1 MGSFLVSLVVGLSPG
16 ESDTNQRN
24 YLVSPDERV
33 AEGIIVRH
41 RVVRYWSRVS
51 LVSERKKVV
60 PTNETLVSPDVIV
73 SFVSGLVRRWSQ
85 PERKGKELG
94 QAGL

>member
-1 MGSFLVSLVVGLSPG
+1 VTG
-16 ESDTNQRN
+16 
-24 YLVSPDERV
+24 
-33 AEGIIVRH
+33 GIIVRCC
-41 RVVRYWSRVS
+41 SRLS
-51 LVSERKKVV
+51 LVSEREKVV

-73 SFVSGLVRRWSQ
+73 SFVAGLVRRRSQ